1 MLLASY
7 KQVPPKLRQV
17 GMRKHEHKQDAAE
30 PQGKHK
36 QDLVAGLFLEMS
48 CRHLRKTVIYNRG
61 KD

>member
-1 MLLASY
+1 
-7 KQVPPKLRQV
+7 
-17 GMRKHEHKQDAAE
+17 MRKHEHKQDAAE